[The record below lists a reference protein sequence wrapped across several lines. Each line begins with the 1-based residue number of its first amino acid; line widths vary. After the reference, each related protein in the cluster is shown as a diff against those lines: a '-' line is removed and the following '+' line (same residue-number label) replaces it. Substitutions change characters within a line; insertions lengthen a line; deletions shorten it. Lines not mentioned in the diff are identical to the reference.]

1 MTTTVS
7 NGGHFILV
15 GPVASL
21 MESDIL
27 VAGECLVDFIP
38 DRPGPLETVEQF
50 RRRAGGAPANVAV
63 RLAGL
68 GPAPLL
74 WTRLGA
80 DPFGRYLEATL
91 QEHGIPGD
99 FVVADEEAKTTLA
112 FVAHDDDAD
121 RGFTFYRERTAD
133 TRFQPRTVPDEV
145 LEALSW
151 VAFGGVC
158 LTDEPAREAM
168 LDLATRARRNDC
180 QTFFDPNA
188 RPELW
193 PDGFSEALEL
203 GCARASVVK
212 ATPEDLA
219 DAGIEGSPDELLD
232 AVLDMGPHTA
242 ILTLGSE
249 GAVARARRE
258 APWGPATAEHEGF
271 DVEVVD
277 TTGAGDAFAAG
288 LLRGLA
294 DGRTLGET
302 LAFGNAA
309 AAVTTTSEGAMSASV
324 SRESVEALLD

>member
-1 MTTTVS
+1 MQ
-7 NGGHFILV
+7 
-15 GPVASL
+15 
-21 MESDIL
+21 SDIL

-74 WTRLGA
+74 WTRLGD
-80 DPFGRYLEATL
+80 DPFGRYLAGTL
-91 QEHGIPGD
+91 EKHGIPGK
-99 FVVADEEAKTTLA
+99 FVITDEVAKTALA
-112 FVAHDDDAD
+112 FVAHDEDAD
-121 RGFTFYRERTAD
+121 RGFTFYREGTAD
-133 TRFQPRTVPDEV
+133 TRFEPKTVPDEI
-145 LEALSW
+145 LEEMSW

-158 LTDEPAREAM
+158 LTDEPARRAM
-168 LDLATRARRNDC
+168 LDLATRARQYDC

-193 PDGFSEALEL
+193 PDGFDEALEK

-212 ATPEDLA
+212 ATPEDLSE
-219 DAGIEGSPDELLD
+219 AGIEGSPDELLD

-242 ILTLGSE
+242 ILTLGSD
-249 GAVARARRE
+249 GAVGKATRK
-258 APWGPATAEHEGF
+258 APWGPATAEHDGF

-294 DGRTLGET
+294 DGRSLDET

-324 SRESVEALLD
+324 GRESVEALLE